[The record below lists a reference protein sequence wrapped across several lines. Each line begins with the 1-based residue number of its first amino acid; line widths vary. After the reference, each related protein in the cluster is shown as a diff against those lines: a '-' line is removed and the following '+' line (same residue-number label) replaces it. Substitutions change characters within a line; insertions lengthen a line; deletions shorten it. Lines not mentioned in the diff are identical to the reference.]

1 MAIALIICGIA
12 AAAGFAG
19 FFLTAKKL
27 RAELRAE
34 KKVHNKKVID
44 LEAELRTLRNERL
57 LSTAASP
64 EHDHMREGEEDLLGL
79 ELLRAQKL
87 EALRE
92 LAERIERDLPQVQ
105 GNLEIALSELEPDHP
120 HHIILKAAAQTATDA
135 RERAKGVL
143 KILRSEPFA
152 ERENSPSPRES
163 THNAEQARRTETIL
177 LAEDEFTL
185 RAMTSRLLER
195 IGYRVIAAE
204 NGAEALS
211 IVENTK
217 ERIDL
222 LITDVVMPLMNG
234 SELARRICST
244 HPEVKVLFTSG
255 YADDLLGRHGVL
267 TEEVHYIGKPYT
279 PEALAQKVRNVLEG

>member
-12 AAAGFAG
+12 ATAGFTG
-19 FFLTAKKL
+19 FFLTLKRL
-27 RAELRAE
+27 RAEQ
-34 KKVHNKKVID
+34 KVHNEKIFD
-44 LEAELRTLRNERL
+44 LEAKLRELRSKRHEP
-57 LSTAASP
+57 AAVSP
-64 EHDHMREGEEDLLGL
+64 EHAPLTQMEDDLLSL
-79 ELLRAQKL
+79 ELVRAQKL
-87 EALRE
+87 EAVRE
-92 LAERIERDLPQVQ
+92 LAEKIERDLPQVQ

-152 ERENSPSPRES
+152 ERENSSSPRES
-163 THNAEQARRTETIL
+163 THCAEQPRRTETIL

-204 NGAEALS
+204 NGAEALA

-279 PEALAQKVRNVLEG
+279 PEALAQKVRDVLVG